1 MAARAAGAVKAKIK
15 KNDYVQ
21 VIAGK
26 DRGKSGKVLVVFP
39 GEQIALVEKINMVKR
54 HTRPSNV
61 TSQGGILEKEA
72 GIHIS
77 NLMVLCAQCGKP
89 VRVSLATMQ
98 DGKKVRVCKKCGE
111 AFDK

>member
-1 MAARAAGAVKAKIK
+1 MRSRTGGAVKAKIRK
-15 KNDYVQ
+15 DDYVQ

-26 DRGKSGKVLVVFP
+26 DRGKSGKVLQVLP
-39 GEQIALVEKINMVKR
+39 DEQRAVVEKINIVKR
-54 HTRPSNV
+54 HTRPSNI
-61 TSQGGILEKEA
+61 TQQGGIVEKEA
-72 GIHIS
+72 RIHIS
-77 NLMVLCAQCGKP
+77 NLMVLCSQCGKP